1 MKEESADLTAMS
13 SVRIQPPTLLL
24 IFFFFLFFL
33 VCCPF
38 AVSWWLLHPIGEE
51 QGVDGVSPCD
61 PALIILF
68 IKCLFN

>member
-24 IFFFFLFFL
+24 SFFFFLR
-33 VCCPF
+33 CPF
-38 AVSWWLLHPIGEE
+38 AVSWWLLDPIGEE

-68 IKCLFN
+68 IKRLFN